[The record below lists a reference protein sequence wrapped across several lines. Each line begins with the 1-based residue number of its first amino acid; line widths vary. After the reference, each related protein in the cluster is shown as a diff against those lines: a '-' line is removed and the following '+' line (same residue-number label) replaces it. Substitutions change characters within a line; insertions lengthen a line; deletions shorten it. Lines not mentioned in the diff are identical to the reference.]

1 MRFHELIVDAAQS
14 ERLSKMYAALIGQTR
29 LGLNELVGT
38 YQGRTDLL
46 EEHTELMKLLAA
58 GDREGA
64 MRNLDRQ
71 FGDAVTT
78 LTAHSATE
86 AEEE

>member
-1 MRFHELIVDAAQS
+1 
-14 ERLSKMYAALIGQTR
+14 
-29 LGLNELVGT
+29 
-38 YQGRTDLL
+38 
-46 EEHTELMKLLAA
+46 MKLLAA

-64 MRNLDRQ
+64 MRNLDPQ
-71 FGDAVTT
+71 FGGAVTT